1 MLERVQRIALARILS
16 DLIEADFIVEEKE
29 MDFFEETISKDGFN
43 ISESMLVEAKRMD
56 FAKAMSILKE
66 LDGETREELVKK
78 QSRWLKAYLS
88 INAID
93 IKIESKV
100 IFSKTPGKDIAL
112 IAKQIGASLLIKSNE
127 IHSILD
133 NLFFTSLD
141 TQMLRHAPIPVC
153 IAKDILNTHKRPV
166 AIAMDF
172 SDPNDVLLNYTNLRL
187 LREAQKYALLTD
199 GEIYLINAIAPV
211 VPPVAVDLPGF
222 NPEQLCSQIACQ
234 SKYSMIEFAKR
245 HKLKESN
252 CLSKEGPL
260 DEIILTLVNSINPSA
275 LFIGTSA
282 RKGISSY
289 FIGNLAFFIS
299 TFADSSEYKEQ
310 HIPIYLIFLQFSKT

>member
-1 MLERVQRIALARILS
+1 MKDCSNILVIIEPSQIRQPALMRAISLYNIAKNKNHEVKITAVLPI
-16 DLIEADFIVEEKE
+16 EKE
-29 MDFFEETISKDGFN
+29 SFN
-43 ISESMLVEAKRMD
+43 IASVLAVDK
-56 FAKAMSILKE
+56 KNYQ
-66 LDGETREELVKK
+66 EELLKK
-78 QSRWLKAYLS
+78 HSRWLKAYLS

-93 IKIESKV
+93 IKIDSKV

-112 IAKQIGASLLIKSNE
+112 IAKDIGASLLIKSNE

-153 IAKDILNTHKRPV
+153 IAKDIINTQKRPV
-166 AIAMDF
+166 AVAMDF
-172 SDPNDVLLNYTNLRL
+172 SNPDDVILNYTNLRL

-199 GEIYLINAIAPV
+199 GQIYLINAIAPV

-222 NPEQLCSQIACQ
+222 NPEHLCSEIACQ
-234 SKYSMIEFAKR
+234 SKSTMIEFAKR
-245 HKLKESN
+245 HKINKEN
-252 CLSKEGPL
+252 CLCKEGPL
-260 DEIILTLVNSINPSA
+260 DEVILSLTENINPSA

-289 FIGNLAFFIS
+289 IIGNLCEDILDKAQCDVFVLTPKSVIR
-299 TFADSSEYKEQ
+299 K
-310 HIPIYLIFLQFSKT
+310 IPTTAPSKSIC

>member
-1 MLERVQRIALARILS
+1 MKDCSNILVIIEPSQIRQPALMRAISLYNIAKNKNHEVKITAVLPI
-16 DLIEADFIVEEKE
+16 EKE
-29 MDFFEETISKDGFN
+29 SFN
-43 ISESMLVEAKRMD
+43 IATVLAVD
-56 FAKAMSILKE
+56 
-66 LDGETREELVKK
+66 KK
-78 QSRWLKAYLS
+78 QYHEEMLKKHSRWLKAYLS

-93 IKIESKV
+93 IKIDSKV

-112 IAKQIGASLLIKSNE
+112 IAKEIGASLLIKSNE

-153 IAKDILNTHKRPV
+153 IAKDIINTQKRPV
-166 AIAMDF
+166 AVAIDF
-172 SDPNDVLLNYTNLRL
+172 SNPDDVILNYTNLRL

-222 NPEQLCSQIACQ
+222 NPEHLCSEIACQ
-234 SKYSMIEFAKR
+234 SKSTMIEFAKR
-245 HKLKESN
+245 HKINEEN
-252 CLSKEGPL
+252 CLCKEGPL
-260 DEIILTLVNSINPSA
+260 DEVILSLTENLNPSA

-289 FIGNLAFFIS
+289 IIGNLCEDILDKAQCDVFVLTPKSVIR
-299 TFADSSEYKEQ
+299 K
-310 HIPIYLIFLQFSKT
+310 IPTTAPSKSIC

>member
-1 MLERVQRIALARILS
+1 MKDCSNILVIIEPSQIRQPALMRAISLYNIAKNKNHEVKITAVLPI
-16 DLIEADFIVEEKE
+16 EKE
-29 MDFFEETISKDGFN
+29 SFN
-43 ISESMLVEAKRMD
+43 IASVLAVD
-56 FAKAMSILKE
+56 
-66 LDGETREELVKK
+66 KK
-78 QSRWLKAYLS
+78 QYHEEMLKKHSRWLKAYLS

-93 IKIESKV
+93 IKIDSKV

-112 IAKQIGASLLIKSNE
+112 IAKEIGASLLIKSNE

-153 IAKDILNTHKRPV
+153 IAKDIINTQKRPV
-166 AIAMDF
+166 AVAMDF
-172 SDPNDVLLNYTNLRL
+172 SNPDDVILNYTNLRL

-199 GEIYLINAIAPV
+199 GQIYLINAIAPV

-222 NPEQLCSQIACQ
+222 NPEHLCSEIACQ
-234 SKYSMIEFAKR
+234 SKSTMIEFAKR
-245 HKLKESN
+245 HKINEEN
-252 CLSKEGPL
+252 CLCKEGPL
-260 DEIILTLVNSINPSA
+260 DEVILSLTENLNPSA

-289 FIGNLAFFIS
+289 IIGNLCEDILDKTQCDVFVLTPKSVIR
-299 TFADSSEYKEQ
+299 K
-310 HIPIYLIFLQFSKT
+310 IPTTAPSKSIC

>member
-1 MLERVQRIALARILS
+1 MRAISLYNIAKNKNHEVKITAVLPI
-16 DLIEADFIVEEKE
+16 EKE
-29 MDFFEETISKDGFN
+29 SFN
-43 ISESMLVEAKRMD
+43 IASVLAVD
-56 FAKAMSILKE
+56 
-66 LDGETREELVKK
+66 KK
-78 QSRWLKAYLS
+78 QYHEEMLKKHSRWLKAYLS

-93 IKIESKV
+93 IKIDSKV

-112 IAKQIGASLLIKSNE
+112 IAKEIGASLLIKSNE

-153 IAKDILNTHKRPV
+153 IAKDIINTQKRPV
-166 AIAMDF
+166 AVAMDF
-172 SDPNDVLLNYTNLRL
+172 SNPDDVILNYTNLRL

-199 GEIYLINAIAPV
+199 GQIYLINAIAPV

-222 NPEQLCSQIACQ
+222 NPEHLCSEIASQ
-234 SKYSMIEFAKR
+234 SKSTMIEFAKR
-245 HKLKESN
+245 HKINEEN
-252 CLSKEGPL
+252 CLCKEGPL
-260 DEIILTLVNSINPSA
+260 DEVILSLTENLNPSA

-289 FIGNLAFFIS
+289 IIGNLCEDILDKAQCDVFVLTQKSVIR
-299 TFADSSEYKEQ
+299 K
-310 HIPIYLIFLQFSKT
+310 IPTTAPSKSIC

>member
-1 MLERVQRIALARILS
+1 MKDCSNILVIIEPAQVRQPALMRAISLYNIAKNKNHEVKITAVLPI
-16 DLIEADFIVEEKE
+16 EKE
-29 MDFFEETISKDGFN
+29 TFN
-43 ISESMLVEAKRMD
+43 IASVLAVDK
-56 FAKAMSILKE
+56 KQYH
-66 LDGETREELVKK
+66 EELVKK
-78 QSRWLKAYLS
+78 QTRWLKAYLS

-93 IKIESKV
+93 IKIDSKV
-100 IFSKTPGKDIAL
+100 IFSKTPGKDIAQ

-127 IHSILD
+127 IHSLLD
-133 NLFFTSLD
+133 SLFFTSLD

-289 FIGNLAFFIS
+289 FIGNLCEDILDNAQCDVFVLTPKSVIR
-299 TFADSSEYKEQ
+299 K
-310 HIPIYLIFLQFSKT
+310 IPTTAPSKCIC

>member
-1 MLERVQRIALARILS
+1 MKDCSNILVIIEPSQIRQPALMRAISLYNIAKNKNHEVKITAVLPI
-16 DLIEADFIVEEKE
+16 EKE
-29 MDFFEETISKDGFN
+29 TFN
-43 ISESMLVEAKRMD
+43 IASVLAVDK
-56 FAKAMSILKE
+56 KQYH
-66 LDGETREELVKK
+66 EELVKK

-100 IFSKTPGKDIAL
+100 IFSKTPGKDIAQ

-153 IAKDILNTHKRPV
+153 IAKDIINTQKRPV
-166 AIAMDF
+166 AVAMDF
-172 SDPNDVLLNYTNLRL
+172 SNPDDVILNYTNLRL

-199 GEIYLINAIAPV
+199 GQIYLINAIAPV

-222 NPEQLCSQIACQ
+222 NPEHLCSEIACQ
-234 SKYSMIEFAKR
+234 SKSTMIEFAK
-245 HKLKESN
+245 
-252 CLSKEGPL
+252 
-260 DEIILTLVNSINPSA
+260 SINVFCPRCDFSMVFNFSFLTVDSTINFA
-275 LFIGTSA
+275 FVLPLFHKFY
-282 RKGISSY
+282 R
-289 FIGNLAFFIS
+289 FIVCIFTLSFIL
-299 TFADSSEYKEQ
+299 Q
-310 HIPIYLIFLQFSKT
+310 IPIAFTNNISYDTIVEC

>member
-1 MLERVQRIALARILS
+1 MKDCSNILVIIEPSQIRQPALMRAISLYNIAKNKNHEIKITAVLPI
-16 DLIEADFIVEEKE
+16 EKE
-29 MDFFEETISKDGFN
+29 SFN
-43 ISESMLVEAKRMD
+43 IATVLAVD
-56 FAKAMSILKE
+56 
-66 LDGETREELVKK
+66 KK
-78 QSRWLKAYLS
+78 QYQEEMLKKHSRWLKAYLS

-93 IKIESKV
+93 IKIDSKV

-112 IAKQIGASLLIKSNE
+112 IAKDIGASLLIKSNE

-153 IAKDILNTHKRPV
+153 IAKDIINTQKRPV
-166 AIAMDF
+166 AVAMDF
-172 SDPNDVLLNYTNLRL
+172 SNPDDVILNYTNLRL

-222 NPEQLCSQIACQ
+222 NPEHLCSEIASQ
-234 SKYSMIEFAKR
+234 SKSTMIEFAKR
-245 HKLKESN
+245 HKINEEN
-252 CLSKEGPL
+252 CLCKEGPL
-260 DEIILTLVNSINPSA
+260 DEVILSLTENLNPSA

-289 FIGNLAFFIS
+289 IIGNLCEDILDKTQCDVFVLTPKSVIR
-299 TFADSSEYKEQ
+299 K
-310 HIPIYLIFLQFSKT
+310 IPTTAPSKSIC

>member
-1 MLERVQRIALARILS
+1 MRAISLYNIAKNKNHEIKITAVLPI
-16 DLIEADFIVEEKE
+16 EKE
-29 MDFFEETISKDGFN
+29 SFN
-43 ISESMLVEAKRMD
+43 IATVLAVD
-56 FAKAMSILKE
+56 
-66 LDGETREELVKK
+66 KK
-78 QSRWLKAYLS
+78 QYQEEMLKKHSRWLKAYLS

-93 IKIESKV
+93 IKIDSKV

-112 IAKQIGASLLIKSNE
+112 IAKDIGASLLIKSNE

-153 IAKDILNTHKRPV
+153 IAKDIINTQKRPV
-166 AIAMDF
+166 AVAMDF
-172 SDPNDVLLNYTNLRL
+172 SNPDDVILNYTNLRL

-222 NPEQLCSQIACQ
+222 NPEHLCSEIASQ
-234 SKYSMIEFAKR
+234 SKSTMIEFAKR
-245 HKLKESN
+245 HKINEEN
-252 CLSKEGPL
+252 CLCKEGPL
-260 DEIILTLVNSINPSA
+260 DEVILSLTENLNPSA

-289 FIGNLAFFIS
+289 IIGNLCEDILDKTQCDVFVLTPKSVIR
-299 TFADSSEYKEQ
+299 K
-310 HIPIYLIFLQFSKT
+310 IPTTAPSKSIC

>member
-1 MLERVQRIALARILS
+1 MKDCSNILVIIEPSQIRQPALMRAISLYNIAKNKNHEIKITAVLPI
-16 DLIEADFIVEEKE
+16 EKE
-29 MDFFEETISKDGFN
+29 NFN
-43 ISESMLVEAKRMD
+43 IATVLAVD
-56 FAKAMSILKE
+56 
-66 LDGETREELVKK
+66 KK
-78 QSRWLKAYLS
+78 QYHEEMLKKHSRWLKAYLS

-93 IKIESKV
+93 IKIDSKV

-112 IAKQIGASLLIKSNE
+112 ISKEIGASLLIKSNE

-153 IAKDILNTHKRPV
+153 IAKDIINTQKRPV
-166 AIAMDF
+166 AVAMDF
-172 SDPNDVLLNYTNLRL
+172 SNPDDVILNYTNLRL

-211 VPPVAVDLPGF
+211 VPPVSVDLPGF
-222 NPEQLCSQIACQ
+222 NPEHLCSEIACQ
-234 SKYSMIEFAKR
+234 SKSTMIEFAKR
-245 HKLKESN
+245 HKINEEN
-252 CLSKEGPL
+252 CLCKEGPL
-260 DEIILTLVNSINPSA
+260 DEVILSLTENLNPSA

-289 FIGNLAFFIS
+289 IIGNLCEGILDKAQCDVFVLTPKSVIR
-299 TFADSSEYKEQ
+299 K
-310 HIPIYLIFLQFSKT
+310 IPTTAPSKSIC

>member
-1 MLERVQRIALARILS
+1 MKDCSNILVIIEPSQIRQPALMRAISLYNIAKNKNHEIKITAVLPI
-16 DLIEADFIVEEKE
+16 EKE
-29 MDFFEETISKDGFN
+29 SFN
-43 ISESMLVEAKRMD
+43 IATVLAVD
-56 FAKAMSILKE
+56 
-66 LDGETREELVKK
+66 KK
-78 QSRWLKAYLS
+78 QYHEEMLKKHSRWLKAYLS

-93 IKIESKV
+93 IKIDSKV

-112 IAKQIGASLLIKSNE
+112 IAKDIGASLLIKSNE

-153 IAKDILNTHKRPV
+153 IAKDIINTQKRPV
-166 AIAMDF
+166 AVAMDF
-172 SDPNDVLLNYTNLRL
+172 SNPDDAILNYTNLRL

-199 GEIYLINAIAPV
+199 GQIYLINAIAPV

-222 NPEQLCSQIACQ
+222 NPEHLCSEIAIQ
-234 SKYSMIEFAKR
+234 SKSTMIEFAKR
-245 HKLKESN
+245 HKINEEN
-252 CLSKEGPL
+252 CLCKEGAL
-260 DEIILTLVNSINPSA
+260 DEVILSLTENITPSA

-289 FIGNLAFFIS
+289 IIGNLCEDILDKTQCDVFVLTPKSVIR
-299 TFADSSEYKEQ
+299 K
-310 HIPIYLIFLQFSKT
+310 IPTTAPSKSIC

>member
-1 MLERVQRIALARILS
+1 MKDCSNILVIIEPSQIRQPALMRAISLYNIAKNKNHEVKITAVLPI
-16 DLIEADFIVEEKE
+16 EKE
-29 MDFFEETISKDGFN
+29 SFN
-43 ISESMLVEAKRMD
+43 IASVLAVD
-56 FAKAMSILKE
+56 
-66 LDGETREELVKK
+66 KK
-78 QSRWLKAYLS
+78 QYHEEMLKKHSRWLKAYLS

-93 IKIESKV
+93 IKIDSKV

-112 IAKQIGASLLIKSNE
+112 IAKEIGASLLIKSNE

-153 IAKDILNTHKRPV
+153 IAKDIINTQKRPV
-166 AIAMDF
+166 AVAMDF
-172 SDPNDVLLNYTNLRL
+172 SNPDDVILNYTNLRL

-199 GEIYLINAIAPV
+199 GQIYLINAIAPV

-222 NPEQLCSQIACQ
+222 NPEHLCSEIASQ
-234 SKYSMIEFAKR
+234 SKSTMIEFAKR
-245 HKLKESN
+245 HKINEEN
-252 CLSKEGPL
+252 CLCKEGPL
-260 DEIILTLVNSINPSA
+260 DEVILSLTENLNPSA

-289 FIGNLAFFIS
+289 IIGNLCEDILDKTQCDVFVLTPKSVIR
-299 TFADSSEYKEQ
+299 K
-310 HIPIYLIFLQFSKT
+310 IPTTAPSKSIC

>member
-1 MLERVQRIALARILS
+1 MKDCSNVLVIIEPFQLRQPALMRAISLYNIAKNKNQKIKITAVLPI
-16 DLIEADFIVEEKE
+16 EKE
-29 MDFFEETISKDGFN
+29 SFN
-43 ISESMLVEAKRMD
+43 IASVLAVDKQQYH
-56 FAKAMSILKE
+56 
-66 LDGETREELVKK
+66 EELVKK
-78 QSRWLKAYLS
+78 QTRWLKAYLS

-93 IKIESKV
+93 IKIDSKV

-127 IHSILD
+127 IHSLLD
-133 NLFFTSLD
+133 SLFFTSLD

-153 IAKDILNTHKRPV
+153 IAKDMANTQKRPV
-166 AIAMDF
+166 AVAMDF
-172 SDPNDVLLNYTNLRL
+172 SDPDDELLNYTNLRL

-211 VPPVAVDLPGF
+211 IPPVAVDLPGF
-222 NPEQLCSQIACQ
+222 NPEYLCSQIATH
-234 SKYSMIEFAKR
+234 SKSAMIEFAKK
-245 HKLKESN
+245 HKLNESN

-260 DEIILTLVNSINPSA
+260 DEVILSLVNNINPSA

-289 FIGNLAFFIS
+289 IIGNLCEDILDNTQCDLFVLTPKSVIRN
-299 TFADSSEYKEQ
+299 
-310 HIPIYLIFLQFSKT
+310 IPTSAPSKSIC